1 MKLIFRGNQR
11 RKRDHCE
18 TLISRTIARSCSFIH
33 SRHWLITLERGEKK
47 ATYPPRQEPFL
58 GRAQCG
64 YRTSIYR
71 FNVPR
76 NLQEGTV
83 DFSSQYVALFFSGP
97 TSMQLDWCAAIFHQW
112 PAFSACW
119 PQFQFFFFCSHGSA
133 YNALDY
139 RTMSEPVNR
148 LRRITHS
155 VSWHNNILHFRL
167 SFK

>member
-47 ATYPPRQEPFL
+47 ATYPPRQGAFL

-76 NLQEGTV
+76 NLQEGDGGFFKSV
-83 DFSSQYVALFFSGP
+83 RRALF
-97 TSMQLDWCAAIFHQW
+97 QWAHVDAIGLMRCYI
-112 PAFSACW
+112 SSVTGI
-119 PQFQFFFFCSHGSA
+119 FCLLAS
-133 YNALDY
+133 
-139 RTMSEPVNR
+139 
-148 LRRITHS
+148 IS
-155 VSWHNNILHFRL
+155 VLFLLLPWECI
-167 SFK
+167 